1 MKFFETS
8 KYHSFKK
15 STYITLRWIGII
27 GQLIAV
33 NFVYLFLNSSFEF
46 ITSNLVIFLGI
57 LSNLYLIFIYKK
69 TQLSDRSAFIFLL
82 IDILQLGVL
91 LYLSGGITNPFVIFI
106 LIPSVFSSSNLSLRT
121 NTLLVILTIIIIVFL
136 TFNYQDLPINLN
148 SDFHNNHYFYYSIP
162 VSLIIA
168 LVFLNYFA
176 MTFGTQSRL
185 RKEAL
190 GKMEEVM
197 AKEHELLSLG
207 GQAAAAAHSLGTP
220 LSTITIISHDLM
232 KQFKGQKDIEKDIEL
247 LIPIRDNITVFSI
260 GDEHKII
267 EKDNFT
273 EIIWKN
279 NSFLDL
285 FKQSSLQDYSKGVID
300 SSNNLFI
307 RFLSWIRV
315 NFFYPDARLSNL
327 NKIESFLIDYIER
340 KDINLMITTSPP
352 HSIQLLGKRIKNVIN
367 LKGKI
372 IQIKNI
378 QKNQYVGY
386 NRTYKTKTKI
396 KVAIIGLGYEDGI
409 PRSLSNKGYVYF
421 KKNRFKIIGRIS
433 MDTFTVDISKSS
445 HDLNIGMYLD
455 IINDQHK
462 IDKFAKLCK
471 TIPNEIMTSIGKRVY
486 RKYE

>member
-33 NFVYLFLNSSFEF
+33 NFVYLFLNSSFDF

-82 IDILQLGVL
+82 IDILQLGIL

-136 TFNYQDLPINLN
+136 TFNHQDLPINLN

-220 LSTITIISHDLM
+220 LSTITIIAHDLM
-232 KQFKGQKDIEKDIEL
+232 KQFKGQKDLEKDIEL
-247 LIPIRDNITVFSI
+247 LNSQVERCNEILKRLTLNPVEEDEFIDKDINIRDYLHEIISSFKEISKKEFVFNFDQDSNPKKISKSI
-260 GDEHKII
+260 EIVYGLRNFIGNANKFAKNSIFINLKSDSE
-267 EKDNFT
+267 FT
-273 EIIWKN
+273 EITIEDDGNGYPRDIISKIGEPYLKSNYSKDKSKEGLGLGLFIGKTLLEKNFASVNCRNSKTRSGAEVIIRWKN
-279 NSFLDL
+279 KEL
-285 FKQSSLQDYSKGVID
+285 F
-300 SSNNLFI
+300 
-307 RFLSWIRV
+307 
-315 NFFYPDARLSNL
+315 
-327 NKIESFLIDYIER
+327 
-340 KDINLMITTSPP
+340 
-352 HSIQLLGKRIKNVIN
+352 
-367 LKGKI
+367 
-372 IQIKNI
+372 NI
-378 QKNQYVGY
+378 
-386 NRTYKTKTKI
+386 
-396 KVAIIGLGYEDGI
+396 
-409 PRSLSNKGYVYF
+409 
-421 KKNRFKIIGRIS
+421 
-433 MDTFTVDISKSS
+433 
-445 HDLNIGMYLD
+445 
-455 IINDQHK
+455 
-462 IDKFAKLCK
+462 
-471 TIPNEIMTSIGKRVY
+471 
-486 RKYE
+486 

>member
-33 NFVYLFLNSSFEF
+33 NFVYLFLNSNFDS

-69 TQLSDRSAFIFLL
+69 TQLSDRSAFIFLF

-220 LSTITIISHDLM
+220 LSTITIIAHDLM
-232 KQFKGQKDIEKDIEL
+232 KQFKGQKDLEKDIEL
-247 LIPIRDNITVFSI
+247 LNSQVERCNEILKRLTLNPVEE
-260 GDEHKII
+260 DE
-267 EKDNFT
+267 F
-273 EIIWKN
+273 
-279 NSFLDL
+279 
-285 FKQSSLQDYSKGVID
+285 ID
-300 SSNNLFI
+300 
-307 RFLSWIRV
+307 
-315 NFFYPDARLSNL
+315 
-327 NKIESFLIDYIER
+327 
-340 KDINLMITTSPP
+340 KDINIRDYLHEIISSFKEISKKEFVFNFDQDSNPKKISK
-352 HSIQLLGKRIKNVIN
+352 SIEIVYGLRNFIGNANKFAKNCIFIN
-367 LKGKI
+367 LKSDSEYTELTIEDDGNGYPRDIISKI
-372 IQIKNI
+372 GEPYLKSNYS
-378 QKNQYVGY
+378 KD
-386 NRTYKTKTKI
+386 KSKE
-396 KVAIIGLGYEDGI
+396 GLGLG
-409 PRSLSNKGYVYF
+409 LF
-421 KKNRFKIIGRIS
+421 
-433 MDTFTVDISKSS
+433 
-445 HDLNIGMYLD
+445 
-455 IINDQHK
+455 
-462 IDKFAKLCK
+462 
-471 TIPNEIMTSIGKRVY
+471 IGKTLLEKNFASVNCRNSKTRNGAEVVI
-486 RKYE
+486 KWNNKELFNI

>member
-27 GQLIAV
+27 GQLLAV
-33 NFVYLFLNSSFEF
+33 NFVYLFLNSSFDY

-69 TQLSDRSAFIFLL
+69 TQLSDRSAFIFLF

-136 TFNYQDLPINLN
+136 SFNYQDLPINLN

-220 LSTITIISHDLM
+220 LSTITIIAHDLM
-232 KQFKGQKDIEKDIEL
+232 KQFKGQKDLEKDIEL
-247 LIPIRDNITVFSI
+247 LNSQVERCNEILKRLTLNPVEE
-260 GDEHKII
+260 DE
-267 EKDNFT
+267 F
-273 EIIWKN
+273 
-279 NSFLDL
+279 
-285 FKQSSLQDYSKGVID
+285 ID
-300 SSNNLFI
+300 
-307 RFLSWIRV
+307 
-315 NFFYPDARLSNL
+315 
-327 NKIESFLIDYIER
+327 
-340 KDINLMITTSPP
+340 KDINIRDYLHEIISSFKEISKKEFVFNFDQDSNPKKISK
-352 HSIQLLGKRIKNVIN
+352 SIEIVYGLRNFIGNANKFAKNSIFIN
-367 LKGKI
+367 LKSDSEFTELTVEDDGNGYPRDIISKI
-372 IQIKNI
+372 GEPYLKSNYS
-378 QKNQYVGY
+378 KD
-386 NRTYKTKTKI
+386 KSKE
-396 KVAIIGLGYEDGI
+396 GLGLG
-409 PRSLSNKGYVYF
+409 LF
-421 KKNRFKIIGRIS
+421 
-433 MDTFTVDISKSS
+433 
-445 HDLNIGMYLD
+445 
-455 IINDQHK
+455 
-462 IDKFAKLCK
+462 
-471 TIPNEIMTSIGKRVY
+471 IGKTLLEKNFASVNCRNSKTRSGAEVII
-486 RKYE
+486 RWKNKELFNI

>member
-33 NFVYLFLNSSFEF
+33 NFVYLFLNSSFDL
-46 ITSNLVIFLGI
+46 ITSNLVIFLGT

-69 TQLSDRSAFIFLL
+69 TQLSDRSAFLFLL
-82 IDILQLGVL
+82 IDILQLAIL

-121 NTLLVILTIIIIVFL
+121 NTLLVVLTIIIIVFL
-136 TFNYQDLPINLN
+136 TFNYQDFPINLN

-220 LSTITIISHDLM
+220 LSTITIIAHDLM
-232 KQFKGQKDIEKDIEL
+232 KQFRGQKDLEKDIEL
-247 LIPIRDNITVFSI
+247 LNSQVQRCNEILKRLTLNPVEEDEFIDKDINIRDYLNEIISSFREISKKEFIFNFDQDSNPKKISKSI
-260 GDEHKII
+260 EIVYGLRNFIGNANKFAKNSIFINLKSDSE
-267 EKDNFT
+267 FT
-273 EIIWKN
+273 EITVEDDGNGYPRDIISKIGEPYLKSNYSKDKSKEGLGLGLFIGKTLLEKNFASVNCRNSKTRDGAEVIIRWKN
-279 NSFLDL
+279 KEL
-285 FKQSSLQDYSKGVID
+285 F
-300 SSNNLFI
+300 
-307 RFLSWIRV
+307 
-315 NFFYPDARLSNL
+315 
-327 NKIESFLIDYIER
+327 
-340 KDINLMITTSPP
+340 
-352 HSIQLLGKRIKNVIN
+352 
-367 LKGKI
+367 
-372 IQIKNI
+372 NI
-378 QKNQYVGY
+378 
-386 NRTYKTKTKI
+386 
-396 KVAIIGLGYEDGI
+396 
-409 PRSLSNKGYVYF
+409 
-421 KKNRFKIIGRIS
+421 
-433 MDTFTVDISKSS
+433 
-445 HDLNIGMYLD
+445 
-455 IINDQHK
+455 
-462 IDKFAKLCK
+462 
-471 TIPNEIMTSIGKRVY
+471 
-486 RKYE
+486 

>member
-33 NFVYLFLNSSFEF
+33 NFVYFFLNSSFDF

-69 TQLSDRSAFIFLL
+69 TQLSDRSAFIFLF

-121 NTLLVILTIIIIVFL
+121 NTLLVILTIIIIIFL

-220 LSTITIISHDLM
+220 LSTITIIAHDLM
-232 KQFKGQKDIEKDIEL
+232 KQFKGQKDLEKDIEL
-247 LIPIRDNITVFSI
+247 LNSQVERCNEILKRLTLNPVEE
-260 GDEHKII
+260 DE
-267 EKDNFT
+267 F
-273 EIIWKN
+273 
-279 NSFLDL
+279 
-285 FKQSSLQDYSKGVID
+285 ID
-300 SSNNLFI
+300 
-307 RFLSWIRV
+307 
-315 NFFYPDARLSNL
+315 
-327 NKIESFLIDYIER
+327 
-340 KDINLMITTSPP
+340 KDINIRDYLHEIINSFREISKKEFVFNFDQDSNPKKISK
-352 HSIQLLGKRIKNVIN
+352 SIEIVYGLRNFIGNANKFAKNTIFIN
-367 LKGKI
+367 LKSDSEITEITVEDDGNGYPRDILSKI
-372 IQIKNI
+372 GEPYLKSNSSNDKSKQ
-378 QKNQYVGY
+378 
-386 NRTYKTKTKI
+386 
-396 KVAIIGLGYEDGI
+396 GLGLG
-409 PRSLSNKGYVYF
+409 LF
-421 KKNRFKIIGRIS
+421 
-433 MDTFTVDISKSS
+433 
-445 HDLNIGMYLD
+445 
-455 IINDQHK
+455 
-462 IDKFAKLCK
+462 
-471 TIPNEIMTSIGKRVY
+471 IGKTLLEKNFASINCRNSKTRDGAEVVI
-486 RKYE
+486 RWKNKELFNI